1 MTNAARTGEF
11 IFNERTTLRV
21 STFQTDYTSRS
32 TEYTP
37 SRSKRADVF
46 QQTDDQA
53 VRKRKAVSVRFSV
66 RSQIF
71 F

>member
-46 QQTDDQA
+46 QQTDD
-53 VRKRKAVSVRFSV
+53 
-66 RSQIF
+66 
-71 F
+71 